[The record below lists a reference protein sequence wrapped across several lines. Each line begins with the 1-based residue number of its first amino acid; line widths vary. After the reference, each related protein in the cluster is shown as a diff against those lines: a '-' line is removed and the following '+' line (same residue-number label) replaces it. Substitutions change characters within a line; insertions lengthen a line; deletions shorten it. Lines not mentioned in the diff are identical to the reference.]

1 MKTGAI
7 LMAVVGLTLTSLAQ
21 DLKPIALPKPVTEG
35 GKPLMQCL
43 NERHTSREFSTDTL
57 SMQKV
62 SNLLWAAWGINR
74 PETDHRTA
82 PSARNWQ
89 EVDVYV
95 TLPGGVFLYD
105 AKANELKPVMKGDHR
120 GETGTQDFPKD
131 AALNLVYVADYAKMG
146 DGGSAGDKTMYA
158 GADVG
163 FIAQNVYLFCASED
177 LACVVRGSVD
187 RDTLSKTLGLKPDQK
202 IILAQTVGYQK
213 K

>member
-1 MKTGAI
+1 
-7 LMAVVGLTLTSLAQ
+7 MAVVGLSFTCAAQ
-21 DLKPIALPKPVTEG
+21 DLKPIALPKPVTTG
-35 GKPLMQCL
+35 GKPLMECL
-43 NERHTSREFSTDTL
+43 QERHSSREFSTDAL
-57 SMQKV
+57 PLQKV

-95 TLPGGVFLYD
+95 TLPEGVFVYD
-105 AKANELKPVMKGDHR
+105 AKANELKPVLKGDHR

-131 AALNLVYVADYAKMG
+131 AALNLVYVADQAKMG
-146 DGGSAGDKTMYA
+146 DGGSAGDKSMYS
-158 GADVG
+158 GADAA
-163 FIAQNVYLFCASED
+163 FIAQNVYLFCASEG

-187 RDTLSKTLGLKPDQK
+187 RETLAKTLGLRPDQR
-202 IILAQTVGYQK
+202 IVLAQTVGYPK